1 MILHPLQFE
10 WNVNEQGGDVSFTVC
25 EHPAHVI
32 HMRYYSKG
40 RIPPI
45 GERVKYARYL
55 GNSDDTI
62 KKMIKNHK
70 LAMKNSDKNQAELD
84 AVFSRFNIKP
94 TKKKV
99 LKPVKKN

>member
-1 MILHPLQFE
+1 MILQPLQFE
-10 WNVNEQGGDVSFTVC
+10 WDINEQGVVFIVR

-32 HMRYYSKG
+32 HKRYYSKG

-55 GNSDDTI
+55 GTPEEKI
-62 KKMIKNHK
+62 KHMIKNHK
-70 LAMKNSDKNQAELD
+70 LAEKNSDKNQAELD

>member
-10 WNVNEQGGDVSFTVC
+10 WKVNEQGDVGFTVC
-25 EHPAHVI
+25 EHPAHII

-40 RIPPI
+40 RIPPMS
-45 GERVKYARYL
+45 ERVKYARHL
-55 GNSDDTI
+55 GKSDEII
-62 KKMIKNHK
+62 KNMIKNHK
-70 LAMKNSDKNQAELD
+70 LAEKNSDKNQAELD
-84 AVFSRFNIKP
+84 AVFARFNIKP